1 MHTFFAL
8 PVDQTVPLDE
18 VAGFALLSTA
28 VLAAVV
34 APVCQVGLVP
44 QSARVRNRHCDTRA
58 RPHVGSPQTSSTRAP
73 LRVHK
78 PPARASQPP

>member
-58 RPHVGSPQTSSTRAP
+58 RPWVGSTNLQPRRRATP
-73 LRVHK
+73 PTK
-78 PPARASQPP
+78 PPP